1 MTDST
6 ELISSDE
13 PTGPPGRRPREASLA
28 GAGARTTA
36 MTAALT
42 LVVSAGVATAA
53 YRGTSSGTSPTS
65 LIPANAFA
73 VATADLSLPDGQDGA
88 LETILGRFP
97 GLHLT
102 GDGSIRD
109 RVLRTMLKS
118 GDDPLDYDKD
128 VKPWLGDHV
137 AIAGWQH
144 DGHPQMEIVLQST
157 DDSSARSHLK
167 DVMNGDGAVDFRDG
181 YAVIGSSDDAVQSAL
196 AASSKSSLDDTGPYD
211 ADIKALGH
219 SEAITAW
226 FDGPAAKDALSG
238 SFLSG
243 GLEGFA
249 MSGLGTLGP
258 GMGDM
263 FKGRVALGVHIT
275 DTIAQIDMRSVGA
288 KTTDTAPSTMLAS
301 LPAGTIGAVE
311 LGDPGSVVDA
321 LTPIVRVFGSFSS
334 GVDSETCTNTLPNT
348 GVAPT
353 PSVLPPPRFKRRE
366 LLRQLRHAYPPGS
379 PHRRAIIRHLM
390 RSLRHPPSAL
400 PPTPTPMPAPMPD
413 CYSFTPPQPTDPFA
427 EIQKLLGISFP
438 DDVKTVLG
446 DRAVIAFGG
455 LELAGLPDVAIRSHP
470 TDLSSAQSLADT
482 LSSTLSSSTPVNVD
496 VSTAGDDL
504 VLATSSAY
512 GQEVAKN
519 GSLGDESQVK
529 TALDGM
535 PDSVNMAIYADLSR
549 VWPLLGE
556 HLPSGLQHLHAVGFW
571 SGTAGN
577 VQTAQLR
584 VVFG

>member
-6 ELISSDE
+6 DVISSEE
-13 PTGPPGRRPREASLA
+13 PTGPSGRRPREASLA

-42 LVVSAGVATAA
+42 LVVAAGVATAA
-53 YRGTSSGTSPTS
+53 YRSTSNGTSPTS

-88 LETILGRFP
+88 LETMLGRFP
-97 GLHLT
+97 GLHLS
-102 GDGSIRD
+102 GDGSVRD
-109 RVLRTMLKS
+109 RVLRTMIES
-118 GDDPLDYDKD
+118 SDDTVDYDED
-128 VKPWLGDHV
+128 IKPWLGDHV
-137 AIAGWQH
+137 AIAGWVH

-157 DDSSARSHLK
+157 DDASARAHLK
-167 DVMNGDGAVDFRDG
+167 DKFLNENGDLAFRDG
-181 YAVIGSSDDAVQSAL
+181 YAIIGSSPDAVQSAL
-196 AASSKSSLDDTGPYD
+196 SAATTSSLQGTGPYD

-219 SEAITAW
+219 TEAITAW
-226 FDGPAAKDALSG
+226 LDGPAAKDALSHSMLG
-238 SFLSG
+238 GEG
-243 GLEGFA
+243 GLPFA
-249 MSGLGTLGP
+249 
-258 GMGDM
+258 GMGM
-263 FKGRVALGVHIT
+263 LGAGMGEVFKGRVALGVHIT

-288 KTTDTAPSTMLAS
+288 TATGTAPSSMLTS
-301 LPAGTIGAVE
+301 LPTGTIGAVE

-321 LTPIVRVFGSFSS
+321 LTPVIRIFGSFSGSSTTCFGSAPAMPMPS
-334 GVDSETCTNTLPNT
+334 GVPQ
-348 GVAPT
+348 
-353 PSVLPPPRFKRRE
+353 PSLKSLRR
-366 LLRQLRHAYPPGS
+366 QMTAAIPPGTA
-379 PHRRAIIRHLM
+379 HRRALIRRALRNYREAM
-390 RSLRHPPSAL
+390 RRAHQSSGVIVGSDDNC
-400 PPTPTPMPAPMPD
+400 TTEPAP
-413 CYSFTPPQPTDPFA
+413 PTDPFA
-427 EIQKLLGISFP
+427 EIQKFLGISFP

-446 DRAVIAFGG
+446 DRAVVAFGG

-470 TDLSSAQSLADT
+470 SDLSSAQTLANT
-482 LSSTLSSSTPVNVD
+482 MSSTLSSSTPVDID

-512 GQEVAKN
+512 GQEIAKS
-519 GSLGDESQVK
+519 GDLGGQSAVQ

-535 PDSVNMAIYADLSR
+535 PTSVNIAAYADLSR

-571 SGTAGN
+571 SATAGN

>member
-13 PTGPPGRRPREASLA
+13 PTGPLGRRPRDGSLA

-53 YRGTSSGTSPTS
+53 YRGTTNGTSPTS

-88 LETILGRFP
+88 LETMLDRFP
-97 GLHLT
+97 GLHLS

-109 RVLRTMLKS
+109 RVLRTIIQS
-118 GDDPLDYDKD
+118 GDKSLDYDQD

-137 AIAGWQH
+137 AVAGWQH
-144 DGHPQMEIVLQST
+144 DGHPQLEVVLQST
-157 DDSSARSHLK
+157 DDSSARSHLN
-167 DVMNGDGAVDFRDG
+167 DFMHGDGAVGFRDG

-219 SEAITAW
+219 TEAITAW
-226 FDGPAAKDALSG
+226 FDGPAAKDVLSSSLLDG
-238 SFLSG
+238 AAG
-243 GLEGFA
+243 GLAF
-249 MSGLGTLGP
+249 SGLGTLGA
-258 GMGDM
+258 GMGEV

-288 KTTDTAPSTMLAS
+288 KTTGAAPATMLTS
-301 LPAGTIGAVE
+301 LPAGTVGAVE
-311 LGDPGSVVDA
+311 FGDPGSVVDA
-321 LTPIVRVFGSFSS
+321 LTPIVRIFGSFSGS
-334 GVDSETCTNTLPNT
+334 STTCF
-348 GVAPT
+348 GSSVAPPPV
-353 PSVLPPPRFKRRE
+353 PSAVPHPSLKS
-366 LLRQLRHAYPPGS
+366 LRHQMRAAIPPGTA
-379 PHRRAIIRHLM
+379 HRRALIRHALRNYRKALRNAQ
-390 RSLRHPPSAL
+390 RSGSV
-400 PPTPTPMPAPMPD
+400 TMGTDDNCMTEPAP
-413 CYSFTPPQPTDPFA
+413 PTDPFA
-427 EIQKLLGISFP
+427 EIQQFLGISFP

-446 DRAVIAFGG
+446 DRAVVAFGG

-470 TDLSSAQSLADT
+470 ADLSNAQSLAET
-482 LSSTLSSSTPVNVD
+482 LSSTLSASTPVNVD

-512 GQEVAKN
+512 GQEIAKD
-519 GSLGDESQVK
+519 GSLGEQSEVK

-535 PDSVNMAIYADLSR
+535 PSSVNIAVFANLSR
-549 VWPLLGE
+549 VWPLLGD
-556 HLPSGLQHLHAVGFW
+556 HLPAGLQHLHAVGFW
-571 SGTAGN
+571 SGTSGD

>member
-6 ELISSDE
+6 DLISSDE
-13 PTGPPGRRPREASLA
+13 PTGPLGRRPRDASLA

-53 YRGTSSGTSPTS
+53 YRGTSNGTSPTS

-238 SFLSG
+238 TF
-243 GLEGFA
+243 LEGFA

-263 FKGRVALGVHIT
+263 LKGRVALGLHIT

-288 KTTDTAPSTMLAS
+288 KTTGTAPSTMLTS
-301 LPAGTIGAVE
+301 LPAGTVGAFE

-321 LTPIVRVFGSFSS
+321 LTPIVRVFGSFASESS
-334 GVDSETCTNTLPNT
+334 TTCF
-348 GVAPT
+348 GSSVAPPT
-353 PSVLPPPRFKRRE
+353 PSAVPQPSLKSLRRQMSAAIPPGTAHRRA
-366 LLRQLRHAYPPGS
+366 LIRNALRNYRKALRHA
-379 PHRRAIIRHLM
+379 HR
-390 RSLRHPPSAL
+390 PSSGIVMG
-400 PPTPTPMPAPMPD
+400 TDDNCTTEPA
-413 CYSFTPPQPTDPFA
+413 QPTDPFA
-427 EIQKLLGISFP
+427 EIQKFLGISFP

-512 GQEVAKN
+512 GQEIAKN

-529 TALDGM
+529 TALDGL
-535 PDSVNMAIYADLSR
+535 PDSVNMAIYANLSR

-571 SGTAGN
+571 SGTAGD